1 MAAAIPHTCGAAA
14 TIHVYTVLCRTASL
28 GRVTVR
34 SDISQPEYSSD
45 FKSID
50 KEPHRDRV
58 SVVEQVDRNI
68 DKRDSVSSLGSD
80 Q

>member
-1 MAAAIPHTCGAAA
+1 M
-14 TIHVYTVLCRTASL
+14 
-28 GRVTVR
+28 TVR

-50 KEPHRDRV
+50 KEPQRDRV
-58 SVVEQVDRNI
+58 SEVEQVDRNI

>member
-1 MAAAIPHTCGAAA
+1 METAPALAAAILHTCGAAA
-14 TIHVYTVLCRTASL
+14 TIHCTVQDSIAGT
-28 GRVTVR
+28 

-50 KEPHRDRV
+50 KEPQRV